1 MKTIFRM
8 VLTVF
13 FMVTAII
20 GFETVRLNSIENA
33 IECVI
38 ETLDLDEAGEA
49 IIDLAASVEL
59 PTTGNKPSGT
69 YSCGV
74 NSLEFR
80 SNGTVISSFLGL
92 QEKGRFRVSG
102 NEITYSGGGME
113 SIGTYDSENNTVTF
127 AGMTYSKN

>member
-1 MKTIFRM
+1 
-8 VLTVF
+8 F
-13 FMVTAII
+13 FMATAII

-59 PTTGNKPSGT
+59 PATGSKPSGT

-80 SNGTVISSFLGL
+80 SNGTVISTFLGL

-102 NEITYSGGGME
+102 NEITYSGGME

-127 AGMTYSKN
+127 AGMTYEKD